1 MPREI
6 LREKLYNLIKN
17 IDDESMLVE
26 ISNYLDNIVKHE
38 DKINFEANDLDEFI
52 NQNTDALRN
61 RMK

>member
-17 IDDESMLVE
+17 IEDESILIE
-26 ISNYLDNIVKHE
+26 ISNYLDNIARHE
-38 DKINFEANDLDEFI
+38 DKINFDANDLDEFI
-52 NQNTDALRN
+52 EQNTDALKN